1 MSSSRLHSVLT
12 RQASNLIKA
21 RCGSSTAVAPVV
33 TSDSYRKSLLNI
45 NPTEVTALANGLHV
59 CSEYIDTPTA
69 TIGLWINAGSR
80 WENPQNNGVAHF
92 LEHLVFKGTANRSQH
107 ELEIE
112 VENMGAHLNAYTSRE
127 QTVYYAKC
135 LAKDVDRS
143 MDILADILQNPRL
156 DEGAIDRERHVILRE
171 MQEVET
177 NLQEVIFDHLHA
189 TAFQGTPLSYNIL
202 GPTENIKSI
211 NRSDLLDYIG
221 KHYQPKDIY
230 LSAAGGI
237 DHAELVKL
245 AEKHFG
251 GMQTTHD
258 YNSSLEYPP
267 ARYSGSLMNH
277 RDDANELTHI
287 ALAVEGCSWNN
298 PDYFALMVANTLM
311 GNWNRAQGGGRTLPS
326 QFARK
331 IHEMGSAQSYMAF
344 NTCYKDTGLWGVY
357 GVCDSTNDGARKFIG
372 AIQAEWRRIFRSS
385 SPGEVQRAKNLLK
398 TLMLAQCDGTTAVCE
413 DIGRQMLT
421 YGRRIPLAEID
432 ARIEAVTPEIM
443 KKVMWEYVYDTDPVL
458 IGLGC
463 TEGLPDYSLVKFQQS
478 SGMD

>member
-1 MSSSRLHSVLT
+1 MSSSRLQSVLA
-12 RQASNLIKA
+12 RPLRKLVQA
-21 RCGSSTAVAPVV
+21 RCSSSKAVVAPIV

-45 NPTEVTALANGLHV
+45 NPTEVTALSNGLHV

-69 TIGLWINAGSR
+69 TVGLWINAGSR
-80 WENPQNNGVAHF
+80 WENAGNNGVAHF
-92 LEHLVFKGTANRSQH
+92 LEHLVFKGTSNRTQH
-107 ELEIE
+107 ELELE

-135 LAKDVDRS
+135 FAKDVDRS
-143 MDILADILQNPRL
+143 MNILADILQNPRL

-189 TAFQGTPLSYNIL
+189 IAYQGTPLSYNIL

-211 NRSDLLDYIG
+211 DRADLLDYIG
-221 KHYQPKDIY
+221 RHYQPHQIY
-230 LSAAGGI
+230 LAAAGGV

-251 GMQTTHD
+251 DMQTT
-258 YNSSLEYPP
+258 NVSEVEYPA
-267 ARYSGSLMNH
+267 ARYSGSTMNN
-277 RDDANELTHI
+277 RDDAMGLAHV
-287 ALAVEGCSWNN
+287 ALAVEGCSWTN
-298 PDYFALMVANTLM
+298 PDYFAMMIANTLI
-311 GNWNRAQGGGRTLPS
+311 GNWNRAQGGGRTMPS
-326 QFARK
+326 AFARK
-331 IHEMGSAQSYMAF
+331 VFEQKHPQSYMAF
-344 NTCYKDTGLWGVY
+344 NTCYKDTGLFGVY
-357 GVCDSTNDGARKFIG
+357 GVCEPDEDAVRKFIG
-372 AIQAEWRRIFRSS
+372 AIQSEWRRIFRSA

-398 TLMLAQCDGTTAVCE
+398 TLLLAQCDGSTAVCE

-432 ARIEAVTPEIM
+432 ARVEAVTPSVL
-443 KKVMWEYVYDTDPVL
+443 KKVVGEYVYDRDPVL
-458 IGLGC
+458 VGIGA
-463 TEGLPDYSLVKFQQS
+463 TEGLPDQLLIKFQQS

>member
-1 MSSSRLHSVLT
+1 MSSTRLRT
-12 RQASNLIKA
+12 ALIQPLRKLIQA
-21 RCGSSTAVAPVV
+21 RCSSTTAVAPLV

-45 NPTEVTALANGLHV
+45 NPTEVTALSNGLHV

-80 WENPQNNGVAHF
+80 WENEQNNGVAHF

-135 LAKDVDRS
+135 FAKDVDRS

-177 NLQEVIFDHLHA
+177 NLQEVIFDHLHDIA
-189 TAFQGTPLSYNIL
+189 YQGTPLSYNIL
-202 GPTENIKSI
+202 GPTQNIKSI

-221 KHYQPKDIY
+221 KHYQPHQIY
-230 LSAAGGI
+230 LSAAGGV

-251 GMQTTHD
+251 NMQTTQ
-258 YNSSLEYPP
+258 SSAIEYSP
-267 ARYSGSLMNH
+267 ARFSGSYMNH
-277 RDDANELTHI
+277 RDDSMGLAHI
-287 ALAVEGCSWNN
+287 ALAVEGCSWTN
-298 PDYFALMVANTLM
+298 PDYFALMIANTLV
-311 GNWNRAQGGGRTLPS
+311 GNWNRAQGGGRTVPS
-326 QFARK
+326 PFARK
-331 IHEMGSAQSYMAF
+331 AYEMGHPQSYMAF
-344 NTCYKDTGLWGVY
+344 NTCYKDTGLWGLY
-357 GVCDSTNDGARKFIG
+357 GVCEPDDDTVRLFIG
-372 AIQAEWRRIFRSS
+372 AVQSEWRRLFRAA

-398 TLMLAQCDGTTAVCE
+398 TLLLAQCDGTTAVCE

-421 YGRRIPLAEID
+421 YSRRIPLAEID
-432 ARIEAVTPEIM
+432 ARIEAVTPSVL
-443 KKVMWEYVYDTDPVL
+443 KRVVGEYVYDRDPAVVS
-458 IGLGC
+458 LGA
-463 TEGLPDYSLVKFQQS
+463 TEGMPDYTLIKFQQS